1 MVRSGEGVNNTSVRA
16 ENRRRVAYLLYQRGA
31 LSKQAIARELG
42 LSIPTVNLLVSQLK
56 EEGLLTL
63 QSGASTGGRIPE
75 IAHFRYDSQYVFG
88 LEVTDHHLRIVL
100 IDLAG
105 TPLFHAYHD
114 LPFRKEQSYWI
125 EARSLLYSIM
135 KQRNLTPA
143 NILGVGVAIPGV
155 VRWDLHQVD
164 FAPTL
169 DLRYF
174 DYRAVEDIFVLPV
187 IIENEANA
195 AGFAESWLQ
204 SRDQADGIYLSIN
217 KGVGG
222 AVIVDHALSYG
233 INRRSG
239 EFGHMTLVPGVF
251 VCGNAGAGRP
261 PMFLRQGGLLRGL
274 LLHPCA
280 G

>member
-125 EARSLLYSIM
+125 EAHEAEEPDACQYS
-135 KQRNLTPA
+135 RRGCGHTWR
-143 NILGVGVAIPGV
+143 G
-155 VRWDLHQVD
+155 
-164 FAPTL
+164 
-169 DLRYF
+169 
-174 DYRAVEDIFVLPV
+174 AV
-187 IIENEANA
+187 
-195 AGFAESWLQ
+195 GFAS
-204 SRDQADGIYLSIN
+204 
-217 KGVGG
+217 GG
-222 AVIVDHALSYG
+222 FCTYSGSAL
-233 INRRSG
+233 
-239 EFGHMTLVPGVF
+239 L
-251 VCGNAGAGRP
+251 
-261 PMFLRQGGLLRGL
+261 
-274 LLHPCA
+274 
-280 G
+280 

>member
-1 MVRSGEGVNNTSVRA
+1 MVLRYGA
-16 ENRRRVAYLLYQRGA
+16 EWSRGQQHIGTGRKPQAGGLSAVPAGA

-88 LEVTDHHLRIVL
+88 LEVIDHHLRIVL

-155 VRWDLHQVD
+155 VRWDLHQMEWQKH
-164 FAPTL
+164 L
-169 DLRYF
+169 
-174 DYRAVEDIFVLPV
+174 
-187 IIENEANA
+187 
-195 AGFAESWLQ
+195 
-204 SRDQADGIYLSIN
+204 
-217 KGVGG
+217 
-222 AVIVDHALSYG
+222 
-233 INRRSG
+233 
-239 EFGHMTLVPGVF
+239 
-251 VCGNAGAGRP
+251 
-261 PMFLRQGGLLRGL
+261 
-274 LLHPCA
+274 
-280 G
+280 

>member
-31 LSKQAIARELG
+31 LSKQAISRELG
-42 LSIPTVNLLVSQLK
+42 LSIPTVNLLVSQLR

-143 NILGVGVAIPGV
+143 NILGVGVCHTWRG
-155 VRWDLHQVD
+155 
-164 FAPTL
+164 
-169 DLRYF
+169 
-174 DYRAVEDIFVLPV
+174 AV
-187 IIENEANA
+187 
-195 AGFAESWLQ
+195 GFAS
-204 SRDQADGIYLSIN
+204 
-217 KGVGG
+217 GG
-222 AVIVDHALSYG
+222 FCTYSGSAL
-233 INRRSG
+233 
-239 EFGHMTLVPGVF
+239 L
-251 VCGNAGAGRP
+251 
-261 PMFLRQGGLLRGL
+261 
-274 LLHPCA
+274 
-280 G
+280 